1 MRLAEEL
8 VKLYDEGTLSASEAQ
23 RKLKALGY
31 QTGITADNVLEV
43 LDELIPELRE
53 YATSERAAYRA
64 WRKKEDEAII
74 EDSKHLNSDNSHDE
88 ELIDRAL
95 KEVNGNNNS
104 SATQNGTSKAP
115 SPTREGEK
123 AALRGDENVIS
134 SEEYARHER
143 EAGWD
148 YWLSEVDR
156 REGSVRK
163 LKNGKIKVGMAQTAN
178 EVKLT
183 KFINNKIMDKAYSNE
198 NVKSVIDKILSN
210 SDIWGH

>member
-74 EDSKHLNSDNSHDE
+74 AAEKAE
-88 ELIDRAL
+88 EEKKAKEIAEEAE
-95 KEVNGNNNS
+95 EVNGNNNS